1 MKTFLIILLRVDSIK
16 SLFNFSK
23 FSLISVSASNTES
36 DKTDTDV
43 SFKSISTKKFVK
55 KSIKERSNKRK
66 ALINES
72 DSSEF
77 LLKGSIFSIIL
88 KYSLF

>member
-23 FSLISVSASNTES
+23 FSLISFSASNTES
-36 DKTDTDV
+36 DKTDSDV
-43 SFKSISTKKFVK
+43 SFKSISTNKFVK